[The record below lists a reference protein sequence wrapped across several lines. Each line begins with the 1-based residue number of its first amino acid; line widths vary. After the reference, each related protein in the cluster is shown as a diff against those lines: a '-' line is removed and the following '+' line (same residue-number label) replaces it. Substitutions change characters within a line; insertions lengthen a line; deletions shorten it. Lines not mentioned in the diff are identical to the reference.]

1 MLALKEPMIQ
11 PSMIQPP
18 MIQPAVQATA
28 PSPMGTD
35 GTLVRPSIRNIAIIA
50 HVDHGKTTLVDG
62 MLRQTKVFRS
72 NQQMQE
78 RVLDSNDLER
88 ERGITIL
95 AKNTGI
101 VYKDVTINLVD
112 TPGHADFGGEVE
124 RVMNMVDGVLLLVD
138 AVEGPMPQT
147 RFVLRQAL
155 NKGLKAIVVINK
167 VDRPAARVD
176 YAVNATFDLFI
187 DLGATEEQ
195 ADFPIVYT
203 IGLEGRA
210 GRSPEKMGA
219 DLTVLFD
226 TILDHIPPPL
236 ADTEA
241 PTQMLVSTLEY
252 SKYVGKIAIGRLQ
265 NGTMRSGQTIMHINA
280 EGVMKPAKISQVF
293 SFRNL
298 QREAEEAVYAG
309 NIVAVAGID
318 NVGIG
323 DTLADANDPRPLPPI
338 KVEEPTVRMTFSVND
353 SPFAGRDGQY
363 LTSRQL
369 RARLM
374 AELEHNVSLRVEETD
389 LPSDFLVAGRG
400 ELHLAILIETMR
412 REGSEFAVSP
422 PEVIYKESAEGLLEP
437 MEQVYVEALSDY
449 LGAVTEMLGKRRGQ
463 LVNIRYG
470 EDGTVYA
477 EFLVPTRGLLG
488 FRQLFLTATRG
499 TGIFNTLF
507 AGYQPFL
514 GEIDTLEQGKLVALE
529 SGMVTSH
536 ALVKLQQRGDF
547 IVRPGDD
554 VYAGQVVGS
563 NIRADELVINIC
575 QAKQLTNFREKPSG
589 TSDMLVAPR
598 DLSLDEAIQ
607 YLDKGDLLEVTP
619 VALRVRKKELRHEV
633 RQREAKRARLAQGE

>member
-11 PSMIQPP
+11 PPMIQPL

-210 GRSPEKMGA
+210 GRTPEKMGA

-619 VALRVRKKELRHEV
+619 VALRVRKKELRHEI

>member
-1 MLALKEPMIQ
+1 
-11 PSMIQPP
+11 
-18 MIQPAVQATA
+18 
-28 PSPMGTD
+28 
-35 GTLVRPSIRNIAIIA
+35 
-50 HVDHGKTTLVDG
+50 
-62 MLRQTKVFRS
+62 
-72 NQQMQE
+72 
-78 RVLDSNDLER
+78 
-88 ERGITIL
+88 
-95 AKNTGI
+95 
-101 VYKDVTINLVD
+101 
-112 TPGHADFGGEVE
+112 
-124 RVMNMVDGVLLLVD
+124 
-138 AVEGPMPQT
+138 
-147 RFVLRQAL
+147 
-155 NKGLKAIVVINK
+155 
-167 VDRPAARVD
+167 
-176 YAVNATFDLFI
+176 
-187 DLGATEEQ
+187 
-195 ADFPIVYT
+195 
-203 IGLEGRA
+203 
-210 GRSPEKMGA
+210 
-219 DLTVLFD
+219 
-226 TILDHIPPPL
+226 
-236 ADTEA
+236 
-241 PTQMLVSTLEY
+241 
-252 SKYVGKIAIGRLQ
+252 
-265 NGTMRSGQTIMHINA
+265 
-280 EGVMKPAKISQVF
+280 MKPAKISQVF

-323 DTLADANDPRPLPPI
+323 DTLADPNDPRPLPPI

-619 VALRVRKKELRHEV
+619 TALRVRKKELRHEV

>member
-607 YLDKGDLLEVTP
+607 YLDKGELLEVTP
-619 VALRVRKKELRHEV
+619 VALRVRKKELRHEI

>member
-11 PSMIQPP
+11 PAM
-18 MIQPAVQATA
+18 PAT
-28 PSPMGTD
+28 
-35 GTLVRPSIRNIAIIA
+35 GTLVRPDIRNIAIIA

-62 MLRQTKVFRS
+62 MLRLTKVFRS

-101 VYKDVTINLVD
+101 VYNDVTINIVD

-167 VDRPAARVD
+167 VDRPAARID

-210 GRSPEKMGA
+210 GLDPDALGP

-226 TILDHIPPPL
+226 TILKHIPPPV
-236 ADTEA
+236 ADTTS

-252 SKYVGKIAIGRLQ
+252 SSYVGKIAIGRLQ
-265 NGTMRSGQTIMHINA
+265 NGTIRSGQSIMHINA
-280 EGVMKPAKISQVF
+280 EGQMMLAKVSQVY

-298 QREAEEAVYAG
+298 QRQPEEEVYAG
-309 NIVAVAGID
+309 NIVAVAGIEA
-318 NVGIG
+318 VGIG
-323 DTLADANDPRPLPPI
+323 DTLADPIDPHPLPPI
-338 KVEEPTVRMTFSVND
+338 TVEEPTVRMTFSVND
-353 SPFAGRDGQY
+353 SPFAGREGQY

-369 RARLM
+369 RARLL
-374 AELEHNVSLRVEETD
+374 AELEHNVSLRVEETE
-389 LPSDFLVAGRG
+389 LASEFLVAGRG

-437 MEQVYVEALSDY
+437 MEHMYVEVLNDY
-449 LGAVTEMLGKRRGQ
+449 LGSVTEMLGKRRAQ

-477 EFLVPTRGLLG
+477 EFLAPTRGLLG
-488 FRQLFLTATRG
+488 FRQLFLTSTRG

-529 SGMVTSH
+529 TGTVTSY
-536 ALVKLQQRGDF
+536 ALVKLQQRGEF
-547 IVRPGDD
+547 IVRPGED
-554 VYAGQVVGS
+554 VYAGQVVGR
-563 NIRADELVINIC
+563 NIRADELVINVC
-575 QAKQLTNFREKPSG
+575 QAKQLTNFREKPSA
-589 TSDMLVAPR
+589 TSDMLVQPR
-598 DLSLDEAIQ
+598 ELSLDEAIQ
-607 YLDKGDLLEVTP
+607 YLAKGDLLEVTP
-619 VALRVRKKELRHEV
+619 NSLRIRKKDLRHEV

>member
-1 MLALKEPMIQ
+1 
-11 PSMIQPP
+11 
-18 MIQPAVQATA
+18 
-28 PSPMGTD
+28 
-35 GTLVRPSIRNIAIIA
+35 
-50 HVDHGKTTLVDG
+50 
-62 MLRQTKVFRS
+62 
-72 NQQMQE
+72 
-78 RVLDSNDLER
+78 
-88 ERGITIL
+88 
-95 AKNTGI
+95 
-101 VYKDVTINLVD
+101 
-112 TPGHADFGGEVE
+112 
-124 RVMNMVDGVLLLVD
+124 
-138 AVEGPMPQT
+138 MPQT

-187 DLGATEEQ
+187 DLGANEEQ

-210 GRSPEKMGA
+210 GRKPEAMEA

-226 TILDHIPPPL
+226 TILTHIPPPV
-236 ADTEA
+236 ANTEA

-323 DTLADANDPRPLPPI
+323 DTLADPNDPRPLPPI

-619 VALRVRKKELRHEV
+619 TALRVRKKELRHEV

>member
-1 MLALKEPMIQ
+1 MLALKEPIIQ
-11 PSMIQPP
+11 PV
-18 MIQPAVQATA
+18 VQAPTQTPTQA
-28 PSPMGTD
+28 I
-35 GTLVRPSIRNIAIIA
+35 GTLVRPDIRNIAIIA

-167 VDRPAARVD
+167 VDRPAARID
-176 YAVNATFDLFI
+176 YAVNSTFDLFI
-187 DLGATEEQ
+187 DLGASEEQ

-210 GRSPEKMGA
+210 GRDPETMEA

-226 TILDHIPPPL
+226 TILTHIPPPV

-252 SKYVGKIAIGRLQ
+252 STYVGKIAIGRLQ
-265 NGTMRSGQTIMHINA
+265 NGTIRSGQTIMHINA
-280 EGVMKPAKISQVF
+280 EGQMKPAKVNQVY

-298 QREAEEAVYAG
+298 QRQAEDVVYAG
-309 NIVAVAGID
+309 NIVAVAGIE

-323 DTLADANDPRPLPPI
+323 DTLADLNDPRPLPPI

-374 AELEHNVSLRVEETD
+374 AELEHNVSLRVEETE

-422 PEVIYKESAEGLLEP
+422 PEVIYKASEEGLLEP
-437 MEQVYVEALSDY
+437 MEHVYIEALSDY

-477 EFLVPTRGLLG
+477 EVLVPTRGLLG

-529 SGMVTSH
+529 GGMVTSY

-547 IVRPGDD
+547 IVRPGDE
-554 VYAGQVVGS
+554 VYAGQVVGR

-575 QAKQLTNFREKPSG
+575 QAKQLTNFREKPSA
-589 TSDMLVAPR
+589 TSDMLVAPH

-619 VALRVRKKELRHEV
+619 IALRVRKKDLRHEV

>member
-1 MLALKEPMIQ
+1 MLALKEPMIE
-11 PSMIQPP
+11 
-18 MIQPAVQATA
+18 PAVQPT
-28 PSPMGTD
+28 
-35 GTLVRPSIRNIAIIA
+35 GTLVRPDIRNIAIIA

-62 MLRQTKVFRS
+62 MLRLTKVFRS

-101 VYKDVTINLVD
+101 VYKDVTINIVD

-167 VDRPAARVD
+167 VDRPAARID
-176 YAVNATFDLFI
+176 YAINATFDLFI

-210 GRSPEKMGA
+210 GLDPAALGP

-226 TILDHIPPPL
+226 TILDHIPPPV
-236 ADTEA
+236 ANPNE

-252 SKYVGKIAIGRLQ
+252 SAYVGKIAIGRLQ
-265 NGTMRSGQTIMHINA
+265 NGTIRSGQSIMHINA
-280 EGVMKPAKISQVF
+280 EGQMMLAKVSQVY

-298 QREAEEAVYAG
+298 QRQPEEEVYAG

-323 DTLADANDPRPLPPI
+323 DTLADPNDPRPLPPI

-353 SPFAGRDGQY
+353 SPFAGREGQY

-369 RARLM
+369 RARLL
-374 AELEHNVSLRVEETD
+374 AELEHNVSLRVEETE
-389 LPSDFLVAGRG
+389 LASEFLVAGRG

-437 MEQVYVEALSDY
+437 MEHMYVEVLSDY
-449 LGAVTEMLGKRRGQ
+449 LGPVTEMLGKRRAQ
-463 LVNIRYG
+463 LTNIRYG

-477 EFLVPTRGLLG
+477 EYIAPTRGLLG
-488 FRQLFLTATRG
+488 FRQLFLTSTRG

-514 GEIDTLEQGKLVALE
+514 GDIDTVEQGKLVALE
-529 SGMVTSH
+529 TGSVTAH
-536 ALVKLQQRGDF
+536 ALVKLQQRGEF
-547 IVRPGDD
+547 IVRPGDE
-554 VYAGQVVGS
+554 VYAGQVVGK
-563 NIRADELVINIC
+563 NIRADELVINVC

-589 TSDMLVAPR
+589 TSDMLVQPR
-598 DLSLDEAIQ
+598 ELSLDEAIQ
-607 YLDKGDLLEVTP
+607 YLEKGDLLEVTP
-619 VALRVRKKELRHEV
+619 TSLRIRKKDLRHEF
-633 RQREAKRARLAQGE
+633 RQREAKRARQAQTGE

>member
-11 PSMIQPP
+11 PVIQPTTLP
-18 MIQPAVQATA
+18 N
-28 PSPMGTD
+28 
-35 GTLVRPSIRNIAIIA
+35 GTLVRPNIRNIAIIA

-155 NKGLKAIVVINK
+155 NKGLKVVVVINK
-167 VDRPAARVD
+167 VDRPAARID
-176 YAVNATFDLFI
+176 YAVNSTFDLFI
-187 DLGATEEQ
+187 DLGADEEQ

-210 GRSPEKMGA
+210 GRAPEKLEA

-226 TILDHIPPPL
+226 TILDHIPPPV
-236 ADTEA
+236 ADAEA

-252 SKYVGKIAIGRLQ
+252 STYVGKIAIGRLQ
-265 NGTMRSGQTIMHINA
+265 NGTIRSGQTIMHINA
-280 EGVMKPAKISQVF
+280 EGVMKPVKISQVF

-298 QREAEEAVYAG
+298 QRQAEEAVYAG
-309 NIVAVAGID
+309 NIVAVAGIAD
-318 NVGIG
+318 VGIG
-323 DTLADANDPRPLPPI
+323 DTLADPNDPRPLPPI

-374 AELEHNVSLRVEETD
+374 AELEHNVSLRVEETE

-422 PEVIYKESAEGLLEP
+422 PEVIYKESEEGLLEP
-437 MEQVYVEALSDY
+437 VEQVFVEALSDY

-554 VYAGQVVGS
+554 VYAGQVVGR
-563 NIRADELVINIC
+563 NIRADELVINVC

-589 TSDMLVAPR
+589 TSDMLVPPR

-619 VALRVRKKELRHEV
+619 TALRVRKKELRHEV